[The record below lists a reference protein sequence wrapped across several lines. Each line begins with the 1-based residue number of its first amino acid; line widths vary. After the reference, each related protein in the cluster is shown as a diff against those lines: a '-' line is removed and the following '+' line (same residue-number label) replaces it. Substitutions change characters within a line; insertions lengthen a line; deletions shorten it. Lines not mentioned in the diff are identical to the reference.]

1 MNILR
6 LQALAW
12 LGAAAA
18 VAAEPAPRELH
29 GQPSYVVASPQVEV
43 AVTRLG
49 GQMAPVTFYRDTD
62 RPVQPYYVSPW
73 QAEPAAEM
81 PAPVLV
87 PLRGDFFCLP
97 FGGNAETVAGEKHP
111 PHGEVAGSAWQAV
124 SVERRGNRSTLTL
137 AIETRARAGRVTKE
151 VSLVDGQNVVYT
163 RHVVEGF
170 TGRAPVGHHAILA
183 LPEEEGTVRIATSPL
198 RFGMTAPGVFSD
210 PRQREYQAL
219 LPGAEW
225 TDPTK
230 VPALRRD
237 APEADLTRLPGRY
250 GHCDLVQLVNAPAT
264 DGNPAWVAATFP
276 DAGYV
281 WFALKDPTV
290 LASTVLWMEYHGRH
304 GHPWNGR
311 NNCLGIEDVTACFA
325 AGLATSLAA
334 DNPLA
339 AKGVATAL
347 EFVAGKPTVVS
358 YVQGVVRTPAGF
370 DRVAGAEFAPGRV
383 TFVSAAGP
391 RAEAAVAHSFVRDGR
406 LPE

>member
-12 LGAAAA
+12 LATAAA
-18 VAAEPAPRELH
+18 VGAEPVPRELH

-62 RPVQPYYVSPW
+62 RPVQPYYISPW

-183 LPEEEGTVRIATSPL
+183 LPEEEGTVRILSL
-198 RFGMTAPGVFSD
+198 IHIS
-210 PRQREYQAL
+210 E
-219 LPGAEW
+219 
-225 TDPTK
+225 PTR
-230 VPALRRD
+230 P
-237 APEADLTRLPGRY
+237 Y
-250 GHCDLVQLVNAPAT
+250 
-264 DGNPAWVAATFP
+264 
-276 DAGYV
+276 
-281 WFALKDPTV
+281 
-290 LASTVLWMEYHGRH
+290 
-304 GHPWNGR
+304 
-311 NNCLGIEDVTACFA
+311 
-325 AGLATSLAA
+325 
-334 DNPLA
+334 
-339 AKGVATAL
+339 
-347 EFVAGKPTVVS
+347 
-358 YVQGVVRTPAGF
+358 
-370 DRVAGAEFAPGRV
+370 
-383 TFVSAAGP
+383 
-391 RAEAAVAHSFVRDGR
+391 
-406 LPE
+406 